1 MNTDLRNVR
10 WPASRL
16 AEALKALA
24 LRSRLTTERADLP
37 QSEDIEASAR
47 SLGLEAQPAETAYAD
62 FERQLCAMGPAILR
76 LPDSHES
83 AFLAILRG
91 NAGRVTI
98 LGPDSKLHRLA
109 ADRVRAAACQEME
122 GPWILEADELLAHA
136 QIPEARRILCREAIL
151 RERFGAVRIGGIW
164 LLRLSPGADFMRQ
177 LRSAGIPQ
185 RVLALA
191 GLHAFQYLLWIVAWW
206 VIGDAVFGGRF
217 EQAWLIAWALLLFS
231 LVPCRVMITWL
242 QGAIAIGSGTIM
254 KQRLFYGALHL
265 QPDSI
270 RHQGVG
276 QLLGRVIESEAVEA
290 LALSGGFL
298 GLVATVELLF
308 AAVVLGYGAGGVI
321 HVLALLAWIL
331 FTAIIGRSYFRRYQ
345 SWTDSRLTM
354 THDLVES
361 MVGHRTRL
369 AQQPPETW
377 HDAEDEALASYVDR
391 ARGIDE
397 LSAVLGAIV
406 PRGWMVLGLAALMP
420 ALLYATDAT
429 PRLAVAI
436 GGILL
441 AYRAFKRL
449 SAGLSQILGAAVAWR
464 RVAPLFQAAAGQG
477 LSVVPKPAGEIVPVE
492 PPILEACDLVF
503 RYHPNLDPVLRS
515 CSFRFWRNE
524 RVVLEGA
531 SGSGKSTLVS
541 ILIGL
546 RAAESGSLS
555 IGGQDRKQLSS
566 QEWRRRAAAA
576 PQFHDNHV
584 LAETFA
590 FNLLMGRDCVPGQ
603 AELSEAGQI
612 CAELG
617 LGDLLHRM
625 PAGMLQMVG
634 ESGWQ
639 LSHGERSR
647 LYIAR
652 ALLQN
657 ADLVV
662 LDESFAALDPENLK
676 LVVECVLK
684 RARALLVIAHR

>member
-1 MNTDLRNVR
+1 MSADLTSVH

-16 AEALKALA
+16 ADAVQTLA
-24 LRSRLTTERADLP
+24 VRGGLIAVPADLP
-37 QSEDIEASAR
+37 PSDDVKAVAQ
-47 SLGLEAQPAETAYAD
+47 SLGLEALPTETPYFD
-62 FERQLCAMGPAILR
+62 FEQRVCAMGPAILQ
-76 LPDSHES
+76 LSDSDEPR
-83 AFLAILRG
+83 FLAMLRG
-91 NAGRVTI
+91 KVGRVTVV
-98 LGPDSKLHRLA
+98 GPDLKLHRVDA
-109 ADRVRAAACQEME
+109 AAIRAAACQELE
-122 GPWILEADELLAHA
+122 VPWISQADDLLAHA
-136 QIPEARRILCREAIL
+136 RIPEARRKACREAIL

-164 LLRLSPGADFMRQ
+164 LLRPSPGADFTRQ
-177 LRSAGIPQ
+177 LRTARVPQ
-185 RVLALA
+185 RALALA
-191 GLHAFQYLLWIVAWW
+191 GLHAFQYLLWILAWW
-206 VIGDAVFGGRF
+206 VIGAAVFGGRF
-217 EQAWLIAWALLLFS
+217 EPAWLIAWALLLLS
-231 LVPCRVMITWL
+231 IVPCRVMITWL
-242 QGAIAIGSGTIM
+242 QGVIAIGAGTIM

-298 GLVATVELLF
+298 GLVAAVELAF
-308 AAVVLGYGAGGVI
+308 AAVVLGYGAGGSI
-321 HVLALLAWIL
+321 HVVALLAWIL
-331 FTAIIGRSYFRRYQ
+331 LTAIAGRSYFRRYQ
-345 SWTDSRLTM
+345 SWTDSRLNM

-377 HDAEDEALASYVDR
+377 HDHEDEALGRYVDR
-391 ARGIDE
+391 SRGIDE
-397 LSAVLGAIV
+397 ISAILGAIV
-406 PRGWMVLGLAALMP
+406 PRGWIVLGLAGLIP
-420 ALLYATDAT
+420 ALLYGGNAT

-464 RVAPLFQAAAGQG
+464 RVAPLFQAAVGQTSSRV
-477 LSVVPKPAGEIVPVE
+477 LAHTSASAPRESPVIE
-492 PPILEACDLVF
+492 VRDLVF
-503 RYHPNLDPVLRS
+503 RYHPNLDPVLNGS
-515 CSFRFWRNE
+515 SFAVARNQ
-524 RVVLEGA
+524 RVVLEGP

-546 RAAESGSLS
+546 RAPESGSLS
-555 IGGQDRKQLSS
+555 IGGLDRKQLSS
-566 QEWRRRAAAA
+566 QAWRRRVAAA

-590 FNLLMGRDCVPGQ
+590 FNLLMGRDCVPGPTEMEE
-603 AELSEAGQI
+603 AEQVCS
-612 CAELG
+612 ELG
-617 LGDLLHRM
+617 LGDLLRRM

-652 ALLQN
+652 ALLQR

-684 RARALLVIAHR
+684 RAPALLIIAHR